1 MLLKTILK
9 TFILLKFKM
18 MLLDNKFNIGDT
30 VFLKTDTQQNERLV
44 TGINIRQSGITF
56 ALSYG
61 SNESWHYDFE
71 ISLEKDVIK
80 QITD

>member
-1 MLLKTILK
+1 
-9 TFILLKFKM
+9 